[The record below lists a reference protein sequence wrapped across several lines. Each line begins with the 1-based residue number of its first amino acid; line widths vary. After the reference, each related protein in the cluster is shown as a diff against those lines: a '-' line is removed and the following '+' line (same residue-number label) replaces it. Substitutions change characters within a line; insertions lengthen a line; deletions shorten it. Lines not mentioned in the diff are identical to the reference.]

1 MIIFQISCVLAAFQ
15 KYYEFKNFVELLPYK
30 KAIEKSKEG
39 FQEMI
44 CTYRAELLKRRA
56 PPNSFSINN
65 KVNSVPQTTAKKS
78 VPNAAANNGV
88 SSLSQDELAKSS
100 ESRQVSKPF
109 LLHKSWQVICFLSMM
124 MAIFGAMLENQRLLL
139 CGYYTLFELAYEMV
153 DAGMSWM
160 ERR

>member
-1 MIIFQISCVLAAFQ
+1 MI
-15 KYYEFKNFVELLPYK
+15 Y
-30 KAIEKSKEG
+30 
-39 FQEMI
+39 
-44 CTYRAELLKRRA
+44 TYRAELLKRRI

-65 KVNSVPQTTAKKS
+65 KVNNVPQTTPKKS
-78 VPNAAANNGV
+78 VPNATASNGV

-109 LLHKSWQVICFLSMM
+109 LLHKCWQVICFLSMM

-139 CGYYTLFELAYEMV
+139 CGYYTLFELAYEMI
-153 DAGMSWM
+153 DAGMNWM

>member
-44 CTYRAELLKRRA
+44 CTYRAELLKRRV

-65 KVNSVPQTTAKKS
+65 KVNSVPQATAKKS

-88 SSLSQDELAKSS
+88 S
-100 ESRQVSKPF
+100 
-109 LLHKSWQVICFLSMM
+109 
-124 MAIFGAMLENQRLLL
+124 
-139 CGYYTLFELAYEMV
+139 
-153 DAGMSWM
+153 
-160 ERR
+160 